1 VKKIKI
7 ILYIFSFLF
16 LQDAAKAQQGVQF
29 SQYAFNQLAL
39 NNAYAGYRGAT
50 TVSAG
55 FRSQWVGIKGA
66 PQTGFASLDLLL
78 PDRQDNV
85 ALSVK
90 LLTDKL
96 GPQQTTSF
104 LSGYTYRIQMDA
116 ADTRRLCLGIGAGFS
131 QYSIDGNAY
140 EYVDPNDPMVAVG
153 RRNSIVPDANFGIYY
168 YTPKFYISLG
178 ANNILTYN
186 NQANAN
192 FNWLGESFYSMEKSI
207 HAYAGAGYLFNLSD
221 NVKFKPSFLWKEDFK
236 GPSNAD
242 LNASFLL
249 HDLVWIGAS
258 YRTAFDIWRKGNLQ
272 TDLEKTNA
280 LAIMAEMYASP
291 VLRIGY
297 AYDITTSKLNSYQNG
312 THELSVSFSF
322 TNKEKSQTVARYF

>member
-7 ILYIFSFLF
+7 ILYLLSILL
-16 LQDAAKAQQGVQF
+16 LQNTAKAQQDVQF

-39 NNAYAGYRGAT
+39 NTAYAGYRDAT
-50 TVSAG
+50 TINAI

-66 PQTGFASLDLLL
+66 PQTGFASVDGLL
-78 PDRQDNV
+78 PGRDKKV
-85 ALSVK
+85 ALSAK

-96 GPQQTTSF
+96 GPQQTIS
-104 LSGYTYRIQMDA
+104 LLGGYTYRIQMDA
-116 ADTRRLCLGIGAGFS
+116 ADTRRLCLGIGFGFS
-131 QYSIDGNAY
+131 QYSVDGNAY
-140 EYVDPNDPMVAVG
+140 QYVDPNDPLVAVG
-153 RRNSIVPDANFGIYY
+153 KRNKFVPDANFGVYY
-168 YTPKFYISLG
+168 YTPKFYISFG

-186 NQANAN
+186 QANVN
-192 FNWLGESFYSMEKSI
+192 FNWMGDAFSSMQRSI
-207 HAYAGAGYLFNLSD
+207 HMYAGAGYLFNVSD

-236 GPSNAD
+236 SPSNAD

-249 HDLVWIGAS
+249 HDLVWVGAS
-258 YRTAFDIWRKGNLQ
+258 YRTAFSIWRKGNLQ

-280 LAIMAEMYASP
+280 LAIMAELYATP

-312 THELSVSFSF
+312 THELSIGFSF
-322 TNKEKSQTVARYF
+322 ANKDKKQAAGRYF